1 MRPVSAAFNRIVR
14 GSHSIGVT
22 ARALTTYQEG
32 VAPTGTDLEVI
43 RGTVQLDS
51 TADVR
56 STLTL
61 EVNGDGMWPASAF
74 DLLTP
79 YGNEVFVQRGVVVA
93 ADGSSELVSQGY
105 FRIYSVDQDGTTDT
119 SITLECR
126 DRMSGIVDARLEAPV
141 QFQSS
146 ESIEDVFTQLVQDV
160 YPTATI
166 VFDFDAAGTT
176 LGADQVAD
184 EDRYGFLLE
193 VARAHGKVMYWD
205 YAGRLQ
211 VKTAPDP
218 AVPVFDVNA
227 GEDGVLVKLRRTL
240 DRDGVYNAVVALGE
254 SPSGDE
260 PVRAVARDLDPNSP
274 TMWGGRFGKV
284 PRFFYSAFMR
294 TVQQASDAAVAMLQR
309 SIGLPYNVNFSAVPN
324 PALEPLDPVLV
335 SHEDRSELH
344 VIETL
349 TIPLHPG
356 DPMTGTTR
364 QQKSSAIEVDS

>member
-14 GSHSIGVT
+14 GSHSIDVT
-22 ARALTTYQEG
+22 ARVLTTYQEG
-32 VAPTGTDLEVI
+32 VSPVGTDLQVIHGEVHM
-43 RGTVQLDS
+43 DS

-61 EVNGDGMWPASAF
+61 EVNGNDMWPLEPTG
-74 DLLTP
+74 LLTP
-79 YGNEVFVQRGVVVA
+79 YGNEVFVQRGVVVS
-93 ADGSSELVSQGY
+93 ADGSSELVSLGY

-126 DRMSGIVDARLEAPV
+126 DRMSGIVDARLEAPI

-146 ESIEDVFTQLVQDV
+146 QSVQDVFTQLVQDV

-166 VFDFDAAGTT
+166 VFDFNAAGTL

-184 EDRYGFLLE
+184 EDRYGFLLD
-193 VARAHGKVMYWD
+193 VARSRGKVIYWD

-218 AVPVFDVNA
+218 RVPVFDVNA
-227 GEDGVLVKLRRTL
+227 GHNGVLIRLRRTL

-260 PVRAVARDLDPNSP
+260 PVRAVARDLDPTSP
-274 TMWGGRFGKV
+274 TRWGGRFGKV

-309 SIGLPYNVNFSAVPN
+309 SIGLPYNVDFSAVPN
-324 PALEPLDPVLV
+324 PALEPLDPILV
-335 SHEDRSELH
+335 THEDKSELH

-349 TIPLHPG
+349 TIPLQQD
-356 DPMTGTTR
+356 DPMSGTTR
-364 QQKSSAIEVDS
+364 KQTGSVIEVST

>member
-14 GSHSIGVT
+14 GSHSIDVT
-22 ARALTTYQEG
+22 AKVLTTYQEG
-32 VAPTGTDLEVI
+32 VNPGGTDLLVI
-43 RGTVQLDS
+43 KGDVQMDS
-51 TADVR
+51 SADVR
-56 STLTL
+56 STLEL
-61 EVNGDGMWPASAF
+61 EVDGVDMWPS
-74 DLLTP
+74 DPSGLLTP
-79 YGNEVFVQRGVVVA
+79 YGNEVFVRRGVVTS
-93 ADGSSELVSQGY
+93 ADGSSELVSLGY

-119 SITLECR
+119 SITLRCR
-126 DRMSGIVDARLEAPV
+126 DRMSGIVDARLEAPI

-146 ESIEDVFTQLVQDV
+146 QSVQDVFTQLVQDV
-160 YPTATI
+160 YPAATI
-166 VFDFDAAGTT
+166 VFDFDAAGTL

-184 EDRYGFLLE
+184 EDRYGFLLD
-193 VARAHGKVMYWD
+193 VARSRGKVMYWD

-218 AVPVFDVNA
+218 TVPVFDVNA
-227 GEDGVLVKLRRTL
+227 GHDGVLIRLRRTL

-260 PVRAVARDLDPNSP
+260 PVRAVARDLDPTSP
-274 TMWGGRFGKV
+274 TRWGGPFGKV

-309 SIGLPYNVNFSAVPN
+309 SVGLPYNVDFTAVPN
-324 PALEPLDPVLV
+324 PALEPLDPILIT
-335 SHEDRSELH
+335 HQDKSELH

-349 TIPLHPG
+349 TVPLQVG

-364 QQKSSAIEVDS
+364 QQTGSVIEVES

>member
-14 GSHSIGVT
+14 GSHDVAVA
-22 ARALTTYQEG
+22 ARVLTTFQTG
-32 VAPTGTDLEVI
+32 VAPVGTDLAVI
-43 RGTVQLDS
+43 RGEVHLDS

-56 STLTL
+56 GTLTL
-61 EVNGDGMWPASAF
+61 EVDGRDMWPLDPT

-79 YGNEVFVQRGVVVA
+79 YGNEVFVQRGVVVGT
-93 ADGSSELVSQGY
+93 DGSAELVSQGY

-146 ESIEDVFTQLVQDV
+146 QSVQDVFTQLVQDV
-160 YPTATI
+160 YPTASV
-166 VFDFDAAGTT
+166 VFDFDAAGTL

-184 EDRYGFLLE
+184 EDRYGFLLD

-205 YAGRLQ
+205 YAGNLQ

-218 AVPVFDVNA
+218 SVPVFDVNA
-227 GEDGVLVKLRRTL
+227 GEDGVLVRLRRTL

-260 PVRAVARDLDPNSP
+260 PVRAVARDLDPDSP
-274 TMWGGRFGKV
+274 TMWGGPFGKV

-294 TVQQASDAAVAMLQR
+294 TQQQASDAAVAMLQR
-309 SIGLPYNVNFSAVPN
+309 SIGLPYNVSFTAVVN
-324 PALEPLDPVLV
+324 PALESLDPILV
-335 SHEDRSELH
+335 SHEDKSELH

-349 TIPLHPG
+349 TIPLRGG

-364 QQKSSAIEVDS
+364 QQTGSVIEVSA